1 MFNYFQY
8 KLFEKNIYLK
18 IFETLTLSS
27 SFSSWNS
34 KCVEIYVLLYCASPA
49 IFIVWRL
56 PNNFCFRVKYI
67 LRIEIKVRFWQIH
80 CGSYVNEFHIKTK
93 SVRNSVHTIL
103 CKSIKCY
110 IYLGRGS
117 TMITK
122 AVALKPTLF
131 GQCALG
137 SRFWAPLMCTGV
149 QRPKAGSTRPIVR
162 FPSGSGNLTKTPVTW
177 SISLCYIILLQSK

>member
-1 MFNYFQY
+1 MFWFQIRHVVKELRPKNPQLSHSQNWIVSKSYQKCRDIFISDWSFLQIHHRVQQMFNYFQY

-56 PNNFCFRVKYI
+56 PNNFCFKYI
-67 LRIEIKVRFWQIH
+67 LRIEIIVRFWQIH

-93 SVRNSVHTIL
+93 SVRNSV
-103 CKSIKCY
+103 
-110 IYLGRGS
+110 
-117 TMITK
+117 
-122 AVALKPTLF
+122 
-131 GQCALG
+131 
-137 SRFWAPLMCTGV
+137 
-149 QRPKAGSTRPIVR
+149 
-162 FPSGSGNLTKTPVTW
+162 
-177 SISLCYIILLQSK
+177 SK